1 MSGIKLSFCIPTY
14 NRAPFLQN
22 LLSYFETRCRFDF
35 PYEIVISDNASTDN
49 TAEVVEAFRAKG
61 LPVRYFRRATNGG
74 SLANTV
80 SAFHHAVGTYAFYH
94 ADDDL
99 LIPEGIVEAVRFLDA
114 NPDVSACYA
123 PWTFYNEVA
132 DKDTGQFYTVD
143 SDRKF
148 ARGSFADVFQFLYE
162 RHIFPE
168 VGVYR
173 ASALRSV
180 WVPREFCFW
189 AFSYLAHFL
198 DEGAIAFLR
207 RPFYRSVTVSKVDL
221 ARQQAGN
228 EQVMTDWDKYRGGLE
243 YFLYL
248 GLKRG
253 RIANTRETR
262 ADLEQKCKIFMLNR
276 MAVAVRFWAAR
287 KDYIKA
293 YELYTRMVLGGLGEH
308 PEVAK
313 LKQTLPLMAGIQT
326 LAWHAA
332 SPAGIKRLML
342 SGVADR
348 AALEDMLRQLGLPED
363 IQIIDEP
370 GVHSREDTES
380 TAIFVPN
387 ASGYDRFVSLGY
399 KPNLIFTDRDLVK
412 NVVI

>member
-14 NRAPFLQN
+14 NRAPFLEN
-22 LLSYFETRCRFDF
+22 ALSYFETRYRFDF
-35 PYEIVISDNASTDN
+35 PYEIVISDNASADN
-49 TAEVVEAFRAKG
+49 TAEVVEAFRARG
-61 LPVRYFRRATNGG
+61 LPIRYYRRSSNGG
-74 SLANTV
+74 SLANSA
-80 SAFHHAVGTYAFYH
+80 SAFHHALGTYALSH
-94 ADDDL
+94 ADDDTL
-99 LIPEGIVEAVRFLDA
+99 VPEGIVEAVRFLDA
-114 NPDVSACYA
+114 NPDVVACHA
-123 PWTFYNEVA
+123 PWTLYNEVA
-132 DKDTGQFYTVD
+132 GKDVSQFYSVD
-143 SDRKF
+143 ANRKF
-148 ARGSFADVFQFLYE
+148 ERGSFAEVFQFMYE

-168 VGVYR
+168 IGIYR
-173 ASALRSV
+173 ASVLKSA

-198 DEGAIAFLR
+198 EEGAVAFLK
-207 RPFYRSVTVSKVDL
+207 RPFYRSVTVSKVA

-228 EQVMTDWDKYRGGLE
+228 DQVMTDWDKYRGGLE

-253 RIANTRETR
+253 RIPDTREAR
-262 ADLEQKCKIFMLNR
+262 ADYEQKCRAFTLNR

-293 YELYTRMVLGGLGEH
+293 YELYTRMAIGGLGEH

-313 LKQTLPLMAGIQT
+313 LRQTLPLMAGIQT

-348 AALEDMLRQLGLPED
+348 AALEEMLRQLGLPGE
-363 IQIIDEP
+363 IEVVEEP
-370 GVHSREDTES
+370 SVHSPEDAES
-380 TAIFVPN
+380 TAVFVPN
-387 ASGYDRFVSLGY
+387 ASSYDRFVSLGY
-399 KPNLIFTDRDLVK
+399 KPNLIFTDRDLVG

>member
-14 NRAPFLQN
+14 NRAPFLTHA
-22 LLSYFETRCRFDF
+22 LSFFESRYRFDF

-49 TAEVVEAFRAKG
+49 TTEIVEAFRAKG
-61 LPVRYFRRATNGG
+61 LPIRYFRRVSNGG

-99 LIPEGIVEAVRFLDA
+99 LVPEGISEAVRFLDA
-114 NPDVSACYA
+114 NPDVTVCHA
-123 PWTFYNEVA
+123 PWTFYNEVE
-132 DKDTGQFYTVD
+132 DKDTGQFYRVD
-143 SDRKF
+143 ADRKF
-148 ARGSFADVFQFLYE
+148 ARGSFADLFQFIYE

-173 ASALRSV
+173 ASVLRSV
-180 WVPREFCFW
+180 WVPRDFCFW

-198 DEGAIAFLR
+198 DEGAVAFLK
-207 RPFYRSVTVSKVDL
+207 RPLYRSVTKSTIDVHR
-221 ARQQAGN
+221 AQAGN
-228 EQVMTDWDKYRGGLE
+228 EQAMTDWDKYRGGLE

-248 GLKRG
+248 ALKRG
-253 RIANTRETR
+253 KIPDTPEAR
-262 ADLEQKCKIFMLNR
+262 AAFEQKCRVFTLHR

-287 KDYIKA
+287 KDFIKA
-293 YELYTRMVLGGLGEH
+293 YEIYTRMALGGLGEH
-308 PEVAK
+308 PEVVK
-313 LKQTLPLMAGIQT
+313 LRNTLPLMAGIQT

-342 SGVADR
+342 CGVTDR
-348 AALEDMLRQLGLPED
+348 TALEDMLRQLGLPQDIEIVEEPSTHSPED
-363 IQIIDEP
+363 A
-370 GVHSREDTES
+370 ES
-380 TAIFVPN
+380 TVVFIPN
-387 ASGYDRFVSLGY
+387 ASQYERFVSLGY